1 MFFEK
6 FSEKAAQVF
15 VTAQEE
21 AKELGHSYVGTE
33 HILLGLLK
41 VGNSVASEILAGMGV
56 TYSRAKSEIISM
68 VGMGMR
74 GFITSP
80 QMTPRAKRVTELAY
94 EEAKMLGS
102 EKILPEH
109 LLLGI
114 IREGEGIA
122 IHVLSKLGID
132 LQILRREIIDI
143 ISGDTSVERRRTHQS
158 GAIRQ
163 LEGFGVD
170 LTELAAKGE
179 LDPIIGRE
187 EEIDRIMQIL
197 VRRKKNNPVLIGEP
211 GVGKTAIVEGLA
223 QKIVTGEVPEPLRN
237 KTIFSLDIASIVAGT
252 KYRGEFEKRM
262 KKLIQVVTKDRNI
275 ILFIDEI
282 HTIVGAGSAEGAV
295 DAANILKPALAR
307 GEIKCIGAT
316 TPDEYRKY
324 IEKDGALERR
334 FQKIYVKEPTEE
346 ETLEILE
353 GLRLRYENHHRV
365 RYTDEAIKAAVS
377 LSKRYITDHFLP
389 DKAIDLIDEAG
400 ARARLK
406 VFTIPAELKFLK
418 MRLDSIR
425 SEKELA
431 VKNQNYEKAAALK
444 EEEKQLEREY
454 RKQYQEWKINV
465 DSRIVTVTAEDIAE
479 VVSSWTGI
487 PLMKLEETESEKLLK
502 LEEALHQRIVGQDDA
517 IVSVARAIRRARAG
531 IKDPKR
537 PIGVF
542 LFLGPTGVGKT
553 ELAKALAEHLFGN
566 ENALIRFDMSE
577 YMERF
582 AMSRLIG
589 APPGYVGY
597 DEGGSLTEK
606 IRRRPFSVILF
617 DEIEKAHPDIFNL
630 LLQIMDEGRLTDS
643 QGREVD
649 FRNTIIIMTSNLG
662 GEVINRSKKTLG
674 FTTSTSFEEEY
685 EEIKK
690 LVMGE
695 VKKTFRPEFL
705 NRIDEIVVFH
715 SLTKEHVY
723 QIIDIIL
730 RDLKRRLTDM
740 GIEFRLTK
748 EAKDLLIEKGY
759 DSLYGARPMKRAIQR
774 YIEDPLSEEILKG
787 KFKEGDAIIV
797 RRNGESLKFVKDKKK
812 VGTKS

>member
-1 MFFEK
+1 MFDK

-41 VGNSVASEILAGMGV
+41 VGNNPASDVLATMGM

-94 EEAKMLGS
+94 EEAKLLGS
-102 EKILPEH
+102 ERIKPEH

-122 IHVLSKLGID
+122 IHVLRKFGID
-132 LQILRREIIDI
+132 LQVLRKEILDAV
-143 ISGDTSVERRRTHQS
+143 SDSSVMPDKKAPFQS
-158 GAIRQ
+158 NSVKQ

-170 LTELAAKGE
+170 LTELAARGL
-179 LDPIIGRE
+179 LDPVIGRD
-187 EEIDRIMQIL
+187 EEINRIMQIL

-223 QKIVTGEVPEPLRN
+223 QRIVSGEVPEPLRN
-237 KTIFSLDIASIVAGT
+237 KVIFSLDVASLVAGT

-262 KKLIQVVTKDRNI
+262 KKLLQVVTKDKSI
-275 ILFIDEI
+275 ILFIDEL

-295 DAANILKPALAR
+295 DAANILKPSLAR
-307 GEIKCIGAT
+307 GEIRCIGAT

-324 IEKDGALERR
+324 IEKDAALERR
-334 FQKIYVKEPTEE
+334 FQKIYVREPSE
-346 ETLEILE
+346 
-353 GLRLRYENHHRV
+353 
-365 RYTDEAIKAAVS
+365 DEAIEILYGLRNRYERHHKVRYLDEALKAAVN
-377 LSKRYITDHFLP
+377 LSKRYIIDHFLP

-400 ARARLK
+400 AKARLK
-406 VFTIPAELKFLK
+406 IFTVPSEIKLLKIQ
-418 MRLDSIR
+418 LDDVR
-425 SEKELA
+425 KEKEEA
-431 VKNQNYEKAAALK
+431 VRMQDYERAAKLK
-444 EEEKQLEREY
+444 EDERTLEREY
-454 RKQYQEWKINV
+454 RKRYNEWKKEV
-465 DSRIVTVTAEDIAE
+465 DDVVVTVTEEDIAE
-479 VVSSWTGI
+479 IVSSWTGI
-487 PLMKLEETESEKLLK
+487 PLRKLEETESEKLLN
-502 LEEALHQRIVGQDDA
+502 LEEALHRRIVGQDDA
-517 IVSVARAIRRARAG
+517 IKAVSKAIRRARSG
-531 IKDPKR
+531 LKDPRR
-537 PIGVF
+537 PIGTF

-553 ELAKALAEHLFGN
+553 ELAKALAEHLFGD

-577 YMERF
+577 YMEKF

-597 DEGGSLTEK
+597 EEGGSLTEK

-649 FRNTIIIMTSNLG
+649 FRNTIVIMTSNLG
-662 GEVINRSKKTLG
+662 GEFINRSKRSLG
-674 FTTSTSFEEEY
+674 FAAHEDEKAQY
-685 EEIKK
+685 EEIKN

-705 NRIDEIVVFH
+705 NRLDEIVVFH
-715 SLTKEHVY
+715 PLGRKHVLK
-723 QIIDIIL
+723 IIDILLQDL
-730 RDLKRRLTDM
+730 RKRLAEKNMELK
-740 GIEFRLTK
+740 LTK
-748 EAKDLLIEKGY
+748 EAKEFLLEHGY
-759 DSLYGARPMKRAIQR
+759 DPVYGARPMRRTIQR
-774 YIEDPLSEEILKG
+774 YIEDPLSEDLLKG
-787 KFKEGDAIIV
+787 RFKEGDIIV
-797 RRNGESLKFVKDKKK
+797 VRRSGDGLKFSKDRKK
-812 VGTKS
+812 VGAKS

>member
-1 MFFEK
+1 MFDK

-41 VGNSVASEILAGMGV
+41 VGNNPASEVLAGMGI
-56 TYSRAKSEIISM
+56 TYSRTKSEIISM

-94 EEAKMLGS
+94 EEAKLLGS
-102 EKILPEH
+102 ERIQPEH
-109 LLLGI
+109 LMLGI

-122 IHVLSKLGID
+122 VHVLRKFGVD
-132 LQILRREIIDI
+132 LQTLRREILDA
-143 ISGDTSVERRRTHQS
+143 ISASEVVPSSRRSFQS
-158 GAIRQ
+158 NAVKQ

-170 LTELAAKGE
+170 LTELAARGL
-179 LDPIIGRE
+179 LDPVIGRE
-187 EEIDRIMQIL
+187 EEIERIMQIL

-223 QKIVTGEVPEPLRN
+223 QRIVAGEVPEPLRN
-237 KTIFSLDIASIVAGT
+237 KVIFSLDVAALVAGT

-262 KKLIQVVTKDRNI
+262 KKLLQVVTKDKSI
-275 ILFIDEI
+275 ILFIDEL

-307 GEIKCIGAT
+307 GEIRCIGAT

-324 IEKDGALERR
+324 IEKDAALERR
-334 FQKIYVKEPTEE
+334 FQKIYVREPSEN
-346 ETLEILE
+346 ETLQILY
-353 GLRLRYENHHRV
+353 GLRNRYENHHKV
-365 RYTDEAIKAAVS
+365 RYLDEALKAAVT

-406 VFTIPAELKFLK
+406 VFTVPPEIKLLK
-418 MRLDSIR
+418 MQLDDIR
-425 SEKELA
+425 KEKEEA
-431 VKNQNYEKAAALK
+431 VRLQDYERAAKLK
-444 EEEKQLEREY
+444 EEERKLEREY
-454 RKQYQEWKINV
+454 RKKYNDWKKEV
-465 DSRIVTVTAEDIAE
+465 DGKVVTVTEEDIAE
-479 VVSSWTGI
+479 IVSSWTGI
-487 PLMKLEETESEKLLK
+487 PLKKLEETESEKLLK
-502 LEEALHQRIVGQDDA
+502 LEEALHRRIVGQDDA
-517 IVSVARAIRRARAG
+517 IKAVSRAIRRARSG
-531 IKDPKR
+531 LKDPRR
-537 PIGVF
+537 PIGTF

-553 ELAKALAEHLFGN
+553 ELAKALAEHLFGD

-582 AMSRLIG
+582 AMSRPIG

-597 DEGGSLTEK
+597 EEGGSLTEK
-606 IRRRPFSVILF
+606 VRRRPFSVILF

-662 GEVINRSKKTLG
+662 GEFINRSKRSLG
-674 FTTSTSFEEEY
+674 FAAEDGERAQY

-690 LVMGE
+690 LVMSE
-695 VKKTFRPEFL
+695 VKRTFRPEFL
-705 NRIDEIVVFH
+705 NRLDEIVVFH
-715 SLTKEHVY
+715 PLSREHVF

-730 RDLKRRLTDM
+730 RDLRKRLAERNMEL
-740 GIEFRLTK
+740 RLTK
-748 EAKDLLIEKGY
+748 EAKELLLEKGY
-759 DSLYGARPMKRAIQR
+759 DPIYGARPMKRAIQR
-774 YIEDPLSEEILKG
+774 YIEDPLSEELIKG
-787 KFKEGDAIIV
+787 RFKDGDVIVV
-797 RRNGESLKFVKDKKK
+797 RRSGDELKFSKEKKK
-812 VGTKS
+812 VEAKN

>member
-1 MFFEK
+1 MFDK

-41 VGNSVASEILAGMGV
+41 VGNNPASDVLAAMGM

-94 EEAKMLGS
+94 EEAKLLGS
-102 EKILPEH
+102 ERIRPEH

-122 IHVLSKLGID
+122 IHVLRKFGID
-132 LQILRREIIDI
+132 LQTLRKEILDAVSDANVIPGKKAPFQ
-143 ISGDTSVERRRTHQS
+143 SNSVK
-158 GAIRQ
+158 Q

-170 LTELAAKGE
+170 LTELAARGL
-179 LDPIIGRE
+179 LDPVIGRD
-187 EEIDRIMQIL
+187 EEIERIMQIL

-223 QKIVTGEVPEPLRN
+223 QRIVAGEVPEPLRN
-237 KTIFSLDIASIVAGT
+237 RVIFSLDVASLVAGT

-262 KKLIQVVTKDRNI
+262 KKLLQVVTKDNSI
-275 ILFIDEI
+275 ILFIDEL

-295 DAANILKPALAR
+295 DAANILKPSLAR
-307 GEIKCIGAT
+307 GEIRCIGAT

-324 IEKDGALERR
+324 IEKDAALERR
-334 FQKIYVKEPTEE
+334 FQKIYVREPSE
-346 ETLEILE
+346 
-353 GLRLRYENHHRV
+353 
-365 RYTDEAIKAAVS
+365 DEAIEILYGLRNRYEKHHKVRYLDEALKAAVN

-400 ARARLK
+400 AKARLK
-406 VFTIPAELKFLK
+406 IFTVPSDIKLLK
-418 MRLDSIR
+418 MQLDDVR
-425 SEKELA
+425 KEKEEA
-431 VKNQNYEKAAALK
+431 VRMQDYERAAKLK
-444 EEEKQLEREY
+444 EEERSLEREY
-454 RKQYQEWKINV
+454 RKRYNEWKKEV
-465 DSRIVTVTAEDIAE
+465 DDVVVTVTEEDIAE
-479 VVSSWTGI
+479 IVSSWTGI
-487 PLMKLEETESEKLLK
+487 PLKKLEETESEKLLN
-502 LEEALHQRIVGQDDA
+502 LEEALHKRIVGQDDA
-517 IVSVARAIRRARAG
+517 IKAVSRAIRRARSG
-531 IKDPKR
+531 LKDPRR
-537 PIGVF
+537 PIGTF

-553 ELAKALAEHLFGN
+553 ELAKAIAEHLFGD

-577 YMERF
+577 YMEKF

-597 DEGGSLTEK
+597 EEGGSLTEK

-649 FRNTIIIMTSNLG
+649 FRNTIVIMTSNLG
-662 GEVINRSKKTLG
+662 GEFINRSKRSLG
-674 FTTSTSFEEEY
+674 FAAHEDEKAQY
-685 EEIKK
+685 EEIKN
-690 LVMGE
+690 LVMSE

-705 NRIDEIVVFH
+705 NRLDEIVVFH
-715 SLTKEHVY
+715 PLGKNHVLK
-723 QIIDIIL
+723 IIDILLQDL
-730 RDLKRRLTDM
+730 RKRLAEKNMELK
-740 GIEFRLTK
+740 LTK
-748 EAKDLLIEKGY
+748 EAKEFLLEHGY
-759 DSLYGARPMKRAIQR
+759 DPIYGARPMRRTIQR
-774 YIEDPLSEEILKG
+774 YIEDPLSEDLLKG
-787 KFKEGDAIIV
+787 RFKEGDVIVV
-797 RRNGESLKFVKDKKK
+797 RRSGDNLKFSKDRKK
-812 VGTKS
+812 VGAKS

>member
-1 MFFEK
+1 MFDK

-41 VGNSVASEILAGMGV
+41 VGNNPASDVLATMGM

-94 EEAKMLGS
+94 EEAKLLGS
-102 EKILPEH
+102 ERIKPEH

-122 IHVLSKLGID
+122 IHVLRKFGID
-132 LQILRREIIDI
+132 LQVLRKEILDAV
-143 ISGDTSVERRRTHQS
+143 SDSSVMPDKKAPFQS
-158 GAIRQ
+158 NSVKQ

-170 LTELAAKGE
+170 LTELAARGL
-179 LDPIIGRE
+179 LDPVIGRD
-187 EEIDRIMQIL
+187 EEINRIMQIL

-223 QKIVTGEVPEPLRN
+223 QRIVSGEVPEPLRN
-237 KTIFSLDIASIVAGT
+237 KVIFSLDVASLVAGT

-262 KKLIQVVTKDRNI
+262 KKLLQVVTKDKSI
-275 ILFIDEI
+275 ILFIDEL

-295 DAANILKPALAR
+295 DAANILKPSLAR
-307 GEIKCIGAT
+307 GEIRCIGAT

-324 IEKDGALERR
+324 IEKDAALERR
-334 FQKIYVKEPTEE
+334 FQKIYVREPSE
-346 ETLEILE
+346 
-353 GLRLRYENHHRV
+353 
-365 RYTDEAIKAAVS
+365 DEAIEILYGLRNRYEKHHKVRYLDEALKAAVN
-377 LSKRYITDHFLP
+377 LSKRYIIDHFLP

-400 ARARLK
+400 AKARLK
-406 VFTIPAELKFLK
+406 IFTVPPEIKLLKIQ
-418 MRLDSIR
+418 LDDVR
-425 SEKELA
+425 KEKEEA
-431 VKNQNYEKAAALK
+431 VRMQDYERAAKLK
-444 EEEKQLEREY
+444 EDERTLEREY
-454 RKQYQEWKINV
+454 RKRYNEWKKEV
-465 DSRIVTVTAEDIAE
+465 DDVVVTVTEEDIAE
-479 VVSSWTGI
+479 IVSSWTGI
-487 PLMKLEETESEKLLK
+487 PLRKLEETESEKLLN
-502 LEEALHQRIVGQDDA
+502 LEEALHRRIVGQDDA
-517 IVSVARAIRRARAG
+517 IKAVSKAIRRARSG
-531 IKDPKR
+531 LKDPRR
-537 PIGVF
+537 PIGTF

-553 ELAKALAEHLFGN
+553 ELAKALAEHLFGD

-577 YMERF
+577 YMEKF

-597 DEGGSLTEK
+597 EEGGSLTEK

-649 FRNTIIIMTSNLG
+649 FRNTIVIMTSNLG
-662 GEVINRSKKTLG
+662 GEFINKSKRSLG
-674 FTTSTSFEEEY
+674 FAAHEDEKAQY
-685 EEIKK
+685 EEIKN
-690 LVMGE
+690 LVMSE

-705 NRIDEIVVFH
+705 NRLDEIVVFH
-715 SLTKEHVY
+715 PLGRKHVLK
-723 QIIDIIL
+723 IIDILLQDL
-730 RDLKRRLTDM
+730 RKRLAEKNMELK
-740 GIEFRLTK
+740 LTK
-748 EAKDLLIEKGY
+748 EAKEFLLEHGY
-759 DSLYGARPMKRAIQR
+759 DPVYGARPMRRTIQR
-774 YIEDPLSEEILKG
+774 YIEDPLSEDLIKG
-787 KFKEGDAIIV
+787 RFKEGDIIV
-797 RRNGESLKFVKDKKK
+797 VRRSGDGLKFSKDRKK
-812 VGTKS
+812 VGAKS

>member
-1 MFFEK
+1 MFDK

-41 VGNSVASEILAGMGV
+41 VGNNPASDVLATMGM

-94 EEAKMLGS
+94 EEAKLLGS
-102 EKILPEH
+102 ERIRPEH

-122 IHVLSKLGID
+122 IHVLRKFGID
-132 LQILRREIIDI
+132 LQTLRKEILDAVSDANVIPGKKAPFQ
-143 ISGDTSVERRRTHQS
+143 SNSVK
-158 GAIRQ
+158 Q

-170 LTELAAKGE
+170 LTELAARGL
-179 LDPIIGRE
+179 LDPVIGRD
-187 EEIDRIMQIL
+187 EEIERIMQIL

-223 QKIVTGEVPEPLRN
+223 QRIVAGEVPEPLRN
-237 KTIFSLDIASIVAGT
+237 RVIFSLDVASLVAGT

-262 KKLIQVVTKDRNI
+262 KKLLQVVTKDSSI
-275 ILFIDEI
+275 ILFIDEL

-295 DAANILKPALAR
+295 DAANILKPSLAR
-307 GEIKCIGAT
+307 GEIRCIGAT

-324 IEKDGALERR
+324 IEKDAALERR
-334 FQKIYVKEPTEE
+334 FQKIYVREPSE
-346 ETLEILE
+346 
-353 GLRLRYENHHRV
+353 
-365 RYTDEAIKAAVS
+365 DEAIEILYGLRNRYEKHHKVRYLDEALKAAVN

-400 ARARLK
+400 AKARLK
-406 VFTIPAELKFLK
+406 IFTVPSDIKLLK
-418 MRLDSIR
+418 MQLDDVR
-425 SEKELA
+425 KEKEEA
-431 VKNQNYEKAAALK
+431 VRMQDYERAAKLK
-444 EEEKQLEREY
+444 EEERSLEREY
-454 RKQYQEWKINV
+454 RKRYNEWKKEV
-465 DSRIVTVTAEDIAE
+465 DDVVVTVTEEDIAE
-479 VVSSWTGI
+479 IVSSWTGI
-487 PLMKLEETESEKLLK
+487 PLKKLEETESEKLLN
-502 LEEALHQRIVGQDDA
+502 LEEALHKRIVGQDDA
-517 IVSVARAIRRARAG
+517 IKAVSRAIRRARSG
-531 IKDPKR
+531 LKDPRR
-537 PIGVF
+537 PIGTF

-553 ELAKALAEHLFGN
+553 ELAKAIAEHLFGD

-577 YMERF
+577 YMEKF

-597 DEGGSLTEK
+597 EEGGSLTEK

-649 FRNTIIIMTSNLG
+649 FRNTIVIMTSNLG
-662 GEVINRSKKTLG
+662 GEFINRSKRSLG
-674 FTTSTSFEEEY
+674 FAAHEDEKAQY
-685 EEIKK
+685 EEIKN
-690 LVMGE
+690 LVMSE

-705 NRIDEIVVFH
+705 NRLDEIVVFH
-715 SLTKEHVY
+715 PLGKNHVLK
-723 QIIDIIL
+723 IIDILLQDL
-730 RDLKRRLTDM
+730 RKRLAEKNMELK
-740 GIEFRLTK
+740 LTK
-748 EAKDLLIEKGY
+748 EAKEFLLEHGY
-759 DSLYGARPMKRAIQR
+759 DPIYGARPMRRTIQR
-774 YIEDPLSEEILKG
+774 YIEDPLSEDLLKG
-787 KFKEGDAIIV
+787 RFKEGDVIVV
-797 RRNGESLKFVKDKKK
+797 RRSGDNLKFSKDRKK
-812 VGTKS
+812 VGAKS

>member
-1 MFFEK
+1 MFDK

-41 VGNSVASEILAGMGV
+41 VGNNPASDVLATMGM

-94 EEAKMLGS
+94 EEAKLLGS
-102 EKILPEH
+102 ERIKPEH

-122 IHVLSKLGID
+122 IHVLRKFGID
-132 LQILRREIIDI
+132 LQVLRKEVLDAV
-143 ISGDTSVERRRTHQS
+143 SDANVVPDKKGPFQSNSVK
-158 GAIRQ
+158 Q

-170 LTELAAKGE
+170 LTELAARGL
-179 LDPIIGRE
+179 LDPVIGRD
-187 EEIDRIMQIL
+187 EEINRIMQIL

-223 QKIVTGEVPEPLRN
+223 QRIVSGEVPEPLRN
-237 KTIFSLDIASIVAGT
+237 KVIFSLDVASLVAGT

-262 KKLIQVVTKDRNI
+262 KKLLQVVTKDKNI
-275 ILFIDEI
+275 ILFIDEL

-295 DAANILKPALAR
+295 DAANILKPSLAR
-307 GEIKCIGAT
+307 GEIRCIGAT

-324 IEKDGALERR
+324 IEKDAALERR
-334 FQKIYVKEPTEE
+334 FQKIYVREPSE
-346 ETLEILE
+346 
-353 GLRLRYENHHRV
+353 
-365 RYTDEAIKAAVS
+365 DEAIEILYGLRNRYEKHHKVRYLDEALRAAVN
-377 LSKRYITDHFLP
+377 LSKRYIIDHFLP

-400 ARARLK
+400 AKARLK
-406 VFTIPAELKFLK
+406 IFTVPSEIKLLK
-418 MRLDSIR
+418 MQLDDVR
-425 SEKELA
+425 REKEEA
-431 VKNQNYEKAAALK
+431 VRMQDYERAAKLK
-444 EEEKQLEREY
+444 EDERALEREY
-454 RKQYQEWKINV
+454 RKRYNEWKKEV
-465 DSRIVTVTAEDIAE
+465 DDVVVTVTEEDIAE
-479 VVSSWTGI
+479 IVSSWTGI
-487 PLMKLEETESEKLLK
+487 PLKKLEETESEKLLN
-502 LEEALHQRIVGQDDA
+502 LEEALHKRIVGQDDA
-517 IVSVARAIRRARAG
+517 IKAVSKAIRRARSG
-531 IKDPKR
+531 LKDPRR
-537 PIGVF
+537 PIGTF

-553 ELAKALAEHLFGN
+553 ELAKALAEHLFGD

-577 YMERF
+577 YMEKF

-597 DEGGSLTEK
+597 EEGGSLTEK

-649 FRNTIIIMTSNLG
+649 FRNTIVIMTSNLG
-662 GEVINRSKKTLG
+662 GEFINRSKRSLG
-674 FTTSTSFEEEY
+674 FAAHEDEKAQY
-685 EEIKK
+685 EEIKN

-705 NRIDEIVVFH
+705 NRLDEIVVFH
-715 SLTKEHVY
+715 PLGRDHVLK
-723 QIIDIIL
+723 IIDILLQDL
-730 RDLKRRLTDM
+730 RKRLAEKNMELK
-740 GIEFRLTK
+740 LTK
-748 EAKDLLIEKGY
+748 EAKEFLLENGY
-759 DSLYGARPMKRAIQR
+759 DPIYGARPMRRTIQR
-774 YIEDPLSEEILKG
+774 YIEDPLSEDLLKG
-787 KFKEGDAIIV
+787 RFKEGDVIVV
-797 RRNGESLKFVKDKKK
+797 RRSGNGLKFSKERKK

>member
-1 MFFEK
+1 MFDK

-41 VGNSVASEILAGMGV
+41 VGNNPASDVLAAMGM

-94 EEAKMLGS
+94 EEAKLLGS
-102 EKILPEH
+102 ERIRPEH

-122 IHVLSKLGID
+122 IHVLRKFGID
-132 LQILRREIIDI
+132 LQVLRKEILDAVSDANVIPGKKAPFQ
-143 ISGDTSVERRRTHQS
+143 SNSVK
-158 GAIRQ
+158 Q

-170 LTELAAKGE
+170 LTELAARGL
-179 LDPIIGRE
+179 LDPVIGRD
-187 EEIDRIMQIL
+187 EEIERIMQIL

-223 QKIVTGEVPEPLRN
+223 QRIVAGEVPEPLRN
-237 KTIFSLDIASIVAGT
+237 RVIFSLDVASLVAGT

-262 KKLIQVVTKDRNI
+262 KKLLQVVTKDKSI
-275 ILFIDEI
+275 ILFIDEL

-295 DAANILKPALAR
+295 DAANILKPSLAR
-307 GEIKCIGAT
+307 GEIRCIGAT

-324 IEKDGALERR
+324 IEKDAALERR
-334 FQKIYVKEPTEE
+334 FQKIYVREPSE
-346 ETLEILE
+346 
-353 GLRLRYENHHRV
+353 
-365 RYTDEAIKAAVS
+365 DEAIEILYGLRNRYEKHHKVRYLDEALKAAVN

-400 ARARLK
+400 AKARLK
-406 VFTIPAELKFLK
+406 IFTVPSDIKLLK
-418 MRLDSIR
+418 MQLDDVR
-425 SEKELA
+425 KEKEEA
-431 VKNQNYEKAAALK
+431 VRMQDYERAAKLK
-444 EEEKQLEREY
+444 EEERSLEREY
-454 RKQYQEWKINV
+454 RKRYNEWKKEV
-465 DSRIVTVTAEDIAE
+465 DDVIVTVTEEDIAE
-479 VVSSWTGI
+479 IVSSWTGI
-487 PLMKLEETESEKLLK
+487 PLKKLEETESEKLLN
-502 LEEALHQRIVGQDDA
+502 LEEALHKRIVGQDDA
-517 IVSVARAIRRARAG
+517 IKAVSRAIRRARSG
-531 IKDPKR
+531 LKDPRR
-537 PIGVF
+537 PIGTF

-553 ELAKALAEHLFGN
+553 ELAKAIAEHLFGD

-577 YMERF
+577 YMEKF

-597 DEGGSLTEK
+597 EEGGSLTEK

-649 FRNTIIIMTSNLG
+649 FRNTIVIMTSNLG
-662 GEVINRSKKTLG
+662 GEFINRSKRSLG
-674 FTTSTSFEEEY
+674 FAAHEDEKAQY
-685 EEIKK
+685 EEIKN
-690 LVMGE
+690 LVMSE

-705 NRIDEIVVFH
+705 NRLDEIVVFH
-715 SLTKEHVY
+715 PLGRDHVLK
-723 QIIDIIL
+723 IIDILLQDL
-730 RDLKRRLTDM
+730 RKRLAEKNMELK
-740 GIEFRLTK
+740 LTK
-748 EAKDLLIEKGY
+748 EAKELLLEHGY
-759 DSLYGARPMKRAIQR
+759 DPVYGARPMRRTIQR
-774 YIEDPLSEEILKG
+774 YIEDPLSEDLLKG
-787 KFKEGDAIIV
+787 RFKEGDVIVV
-797 RRNGESLKFVKDKKK
+797 RRSGDNLKFSKDRKK
-812 VGTKS
+812 VGAKS